1 MRRVVSENFVYT
13 HHERPRW
20 WEQQKILD
28 ECGLFFW
35 AVFIRISCF
44 FITCLHVQSLLEW
57 WQLSTWLM
65 ESILYSILSFFNSD
79 TSVNMSFD
87 AEAMEEFLVNH
98 WILVL
103 DVRVQNIGISG
114 FWNSGLRFCFDIV
127 ADEFKT
133 VLSHWEVT
141 SHCVVPAFR
150 LITMFEERFTIMA
163 TKLYHWDGSLGS
175 KRNLF
180 QLDLTERFAWWLAN
194 LYFLLRLSV
203 PHGTLNSSVPWFF
216 FWNAYIGRI

>member
-1 MRRVVSENFVYT
+1 
-13 HHERPRW
+13 
-20 WEQQKILD
+20 
-28 ECGLFFW
+28 
-35 AVFIRISCF
+35 
-44 FITCLHVQSLLEW
+44 
-57 WQLSTWLM
+57 M
-65 ESILYSILSFFNSD
+65 ESILYSILSFFNSG

-87 AEAMEEFLVNH
+87 AEAMEEFPVNY
-98 WILVL
+98 WILFL
-103 DVRVQNIGISG
+103 DVRVQNIGIIG

-180 QLDLTERFAWWLAN
+180 QLDLTERFAWWMAN

-203 PHGTLNSSVPWFF
+203 PHGTLNSSVPWVFF
-216 FWNAYIGRI
+216 LKCVHRTHLASTKTRSFCIINENACTFDKDAKRLYNKTYAVL